1 MTTLEKI
8 TSHNSQQSAYSA
20 ASEFLTAKLEVCLN
34 YSNVDLKVLKQD
46 VREKRKKKKQQ
57 SDAKQSRPVLCVV
70 ELAHLQLWF

>member
-8 TSHNSQQSAYSA
+8 TSHNSQQSAYFA

-46 VREKRKKKKQQ
+46 VREKRKKKKQ
-57 SDAKQSRPVLCVV
+57 
-70 ELAHLQLWF
+70 